1 MINNISIKTIYY
13 MRFASCLLLPV
24 ALLAAAG
31 CSKSPRLAKLTPG
44 DVVLA
49 FGDSLTYGT
58 GATAETSYPAVLGQ
72 LIGRTVIRA
81 GVPGEVTA
89 QGLQRLPQ
97 ALDTHRPALVIL
109 CLGGNDILR
118 KHDQAATKSN
128 LRSMLTLLKERRI
141 GVVLVGVPQPS
152 LFSGPPAYYG
162 ELAKEFGVPYEG
174 AVVKEVLYTADMK
187 SDPIHPNAK
196 GYARMAEALASAMR
210 SAGAL

>member
-1 MINNISIKTIYY
+1 VTQNNLLKTGYY
-13 MRFASCLLLPV
+13 VRFASV
-24 ALLAAAG
+24 LLALALFAAG
-31 CSKSPRLAKLTPG
+31 GCAKSPKLARLAPG

-58 GATAETSYPAVLGQ
+58 GASAEQSYPAVLGQ
-72 LIGRTVIRA
+72 LIKRTVIRA
-81 GVPGEVTA
+81 GVPGEVTE
-89 QGLQRLPQ
+89 QGLRRLPQ
-97 ALDTHRPALVIL
+97 LLEAHKPALVIL

-128 LRSMLTLLKERRI
+128 LHSMLTLLKERRI
-141 GVVLVGVPQPS
+141 GVMLVGVPQPS

-187 SDPIHPNAK
+187 SDPIHPNAR
-196 GYARMAEALASAMR
+196 GYARMAEALASALK